1 MNQKRISL
9 ILSLILSAL
18 LIAISVNLYICASFG
33 GDSITVFEQGLHN
46 TFNVSLGVASYIY
59 AFLTL
64 ILGFILG
71 KKYISWISITNSL
84 LCGPFI
90 NLIGLVFNNIT
101 INSFVVRIIMF
112 AFAILATALSCVILI
127 VKESGTST
135 LDAAVLGIVDRTKC
149 KYKVIRTTTDIM
161 LLILGI
167 LMGGKFGIGSII
179 ATLITGT
186 MISIF
191 VRILKG
197 S

>member
-1 MNQKRISL
+1 M
-9 ILSLILSAL
+9 
-18 LIAISVNLYICASFG
+18 
-33 GDSITVFEQGLHN
+33 
-46 TFNVSLGVASYIY
+46 GVASYIY

-161 LLILGI
+161 LFILGI